1 MRISTKGQ
9 VTIPIDIRNRLGL
22 FPDTDVV
29 FIVEGNNVLI
39 QKNASASNRGAK
51 IIKQLSGRASVNMST
66 DEIMKL
72 TRS

>member
-22 FPDTDVV
+22 LPETDVV

-39 QKNASASNRGAK
+39 QKNTKVQSRGVRLV
-51 IIKQLSGRASVNMST
+51 KQLSGRATLNMST

-72 TRS
+72 TRF